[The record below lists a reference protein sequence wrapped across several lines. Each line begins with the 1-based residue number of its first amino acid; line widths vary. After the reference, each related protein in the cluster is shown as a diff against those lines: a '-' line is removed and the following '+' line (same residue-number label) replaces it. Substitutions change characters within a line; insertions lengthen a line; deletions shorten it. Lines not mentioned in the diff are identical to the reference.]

1 MSGTVAIAAALA
13 QRPHIGGHT
22 WMALQYLLGFRALG
36 WEVVL
41 IDRLEPEMCRD
52 ACGEPCAAE
61 DSVNVA
67 YLAGAMDRFGL
78 GGDWALLVP
87 GHEPIGMTRREL
99 ERRLGASRL
108 LLNVMGYLDDE
119 DLLARATLPVFLDI
133 DPGFG
138 QMWRALDLHDAFA
151 GHDCFVSVGTN
162 VGQPGCGVPDCGLA
176 WIPTLPP
183 VALEQWPL
191 APGGSAFTTVAS
203 WRGPFGRIE
212 YEGRTYGL
220 RVHEF
225 RRFLPLPGLTDATFE
240 VALDID
246 PAEKRDLTSL
256 VEHGWTLLDPCA
268 VAGDPDAYRDFIQ
281 ASRAELMVA
290 KNMYV
295 DTRSGWFSDRSACY
309 LASGK
314 PVLAQDTGFERML
327 PSGDGL
333 LTFAT
338 LEQAAAAV
346 ERVAGERERHARA
359 ARAIA
364 EEHLAAERVLG
375 RLVGELGVG

>member
-1 MSGTVAIAAALA
+1 VSGAVAIAAALA
-13 QRPHIGGHT
+13 QRPHVGGHT

-36 WEVVL
+36 WDVVL

-52 ACGEPCAAE
+52 AGGEPCATE

-67 YLAGAMDRFGL
+67 YLAAAMDRFGL
-78 GGDWALLVP
+78 GGDWAVLVP
-87 GHEPIGMTRREL
+87 GREPIGMTRREL

-108 LLNVMGYLDDE
+108 LLNVMGYLADE
-119 DLLARATLPVFLDI
+119 DLLALSALRVFLDI

-138 QMWRALDLHDAFA
+138 QMWRALDLHDVFA

-162 VGQPGCGVPDCGLA
+162 VGRPDCGVPDCGLA
-176 WIPTLPP
+176 WIATLPP
-183 VALEQWPL
+183 VALDLWPF
-191 APGGSAFTTVAS
+191 APGGAAFTTVAS
-203 WRGPFGRIE
+203 WRGPFGPIE
-212 YEGRTYGL
+212 YEGGTYGL

-225 RRFLPLPGLTDATFE
+225 RRFLPLPRLTGATFE

-246 PAEKRDLTSL
+246 PAEEGDLTSL
-256 VEHGWTLLDPCA
+256 AEHGWTLVDPRT
-268 VAGDPDAYRDFIQ
+268 VAGDPDAYCAFIQ

-314 PVLAQDTGFERML
+314 PVLAQDTGFGRVL

-333 LTFAT
+333 LPFAT
-338 LEQAAAAV
+338 LDQAAAAV
-346 ERVAGERERHARA
+346 ERVYAEPERHARA

-375 RLVGELGVG
+375 QLIGELGVG

>member
-1 MSGTVAIAAALA
+1 VSGAVAIAVALA
-13 QRPHIGGHT
+13 QRPRVGGHT

-36 WEVVL
+36 WDVVL

-52 ACGEPCAAE
+52 AAGAPCAAE

-67 YLAGAMDRFGL
+67 YLAATMDRFGL
-78 GGDWALLVP
+78 GGDWSVLVP
-87 GHEPIGMTRREL
+87 GGEPIGMTRRKL
-99 ERRLGASRL
+99 ERRIGASRL
-108 LLNVMGYLDDE
+108 LLNVMGYLDDD
-119 DLLARATLPVFLDI
+119 DLLARAPLRVFLDI

-138 QMWRALDLHDAFA
+138 QMWHALDLHDPFV

-162 VGQPGCGVPDCGLA
+162 VGRPCCGVPDCGLA

-183 VALEQWPL
+183 IALEQWPL

-203 WRGPFGRIE
+203 WRGPFGPIE
-212 YEGRTYGL
+212 YQGRTYGL

-225 RRFLPLPGLTDATFE
+225 RRFLPLPRLTGATFE
-240 VALDID
+240 VALDVD
-246 PAEKRDLTSL
+246 PADERELNSL
-256 VEHGWTLLDPCA
+256 AQHGWTLVDPRA
-268 VAGDPDAYRDFIQ
+268 VARDPDAYRAFIQ
-281 ASRAELMVA
+281 SSGAELMVA
-290 KNMYV
+290 KNIYV

-314 PVLAQDTGFERML
+314 PVLAQDTGFERVL
-327 PSGDGL
+327 PGGEGL
-333 LTFAT
+333 LSFAT

-346 ERVAGERERHARA
+346 ERVAAQPERHARA

-364 EEHLAAERVLG
+364 EEHLASERVLG
-375 RLVGELGVG
+375 RLIAELGVG